1 MYNKHPSD
9 DPWSS
14 YPNISRGYWHNS
26 PVKVDIK
33 TTIEPL
39 LKQIKRLDKIRLTL
53 EKDGGSRQ
61 ELKELSSALTSETIL
76 KNSFGS
82 GRASLNDP
90 TTIQGTLRNV
100 GCTNIHL
107 EVRRLKN
114 GMPAYFLGRLKN
126 DFRGST
132 PLILEELHH
141 SPGFP
146 ITDKRFIRLMRHGHE
161 RFYLN
166 LDPYRRQLDLDKNER
181 DDLLYKIGQ
190 QVLLAAWHEDQHPG
204 LMTAELLGLHS
215 FPIAVEL
222 LYLILS
228 GELSNLRHCVDKTTI
243 NFFEHI
249 CPQPAIAGFLRH
261 LPQIE
266 GNSLV
271 QLPILA
277 RKHYKSLATGFG
289 KLLQTNIRWGSRST
303 RIELYKIIFGNFSRP
318 DALAEKLQRDETLNE
333 AAYQLEKR
341 ANKLIAELN
350 SFGNTLM

>member
-1 MYNKHPSD
+1 MYTKHPGD

-14 YPNISRGYWHNS
+14 YPNISRGYWRNS
-26 PVKVDIK
+26 PVKIDVKAI
-33 TTIEPL
+33 IEPL

-53 EKDGGSRQ
+53 EKDGGSRH
-61 ELKELSSALTSETIL
+61 ELKELNSALTSETIL
-76 KNSFGS
+76 KSSFGS
-82 GRASLNDP
+82 GRASFNDP
-90 TTIQGTLRNV
+90 ATIQVTLRDV
-100 GCTNIHL
+100 GCTNIHF

-132 PLILEELHH
+132 PLILEKLHL

-146 ITDKRFIRLMRHGHE
+146 IADKRFIRLMRHGHE

-166 LDPYRRQLDLDKNER
+166 LAPYRQLLDLDENKR
-181 DDLLYKIGQ
+181 DDLLYRIGQ
-190 QVLLAAWHEDQHPG
+190 HILLAAWHEDQYPG
-204 LMTAELLGLHS
+204 LMTAELLRLHS

-228 GELSNLRHCVDKTTI
+228 SELSNLRHCVDKTTI

-261 LPQIE
+261 LPKIK
-266 GNSLV
+266 GNNLA
-271 QLPILA
+271 QLPALA

-289 KLLQTNIRWGSRST
+289 KLLQTKIRWGSRGS
-303 RIELYKIIFGNFSRP
+303 RIELYKILFGNFSRP
-318 DALAEKLQRDETLNE
+318 EALAEKLPRNETLND

-341 ANKLIAELN
+341 ANKLIAEL
-350 SFGNTLM
+350 TVTTTA